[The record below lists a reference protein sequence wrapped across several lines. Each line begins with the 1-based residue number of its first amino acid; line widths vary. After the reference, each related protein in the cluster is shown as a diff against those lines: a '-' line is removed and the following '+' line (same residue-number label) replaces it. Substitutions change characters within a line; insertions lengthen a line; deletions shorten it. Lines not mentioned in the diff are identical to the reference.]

1 MHFGTVTPY
10 RLLLYFTNF
19 TVVFMKIYFITFGCK
34 VNLYETE
41 NIKQSFSAHGYDTA
55 ASEAEADAF
64 LINSCTVT
72 ESSDKKLR
80 KEIRR
85 LKRTYPEAT
94 VILTGCFPQAFTDKA
109 AELSEADIVTGT
121 KDRAAL
127 PDLFSRFLEDR
138 RRTLS
143 VLPYQ
148 RNEAFESMANTGY
161 DFNTRAF
168 VKIQDGCNMFCSYCI
183 IPHSRGGFRS
193 KPLGDIVSEVSA
205 LASAGYREVVLTGI
219 NLSFYGVDLGM
230 RLADAIEA
238 VCGIDGIE
246 RVRLG
251 SIEPEVIS
259 AEDVRR
265 FAEQKKLCPQFHL
278 SLQSGCGKTLKAMN
292 RRYSPEQYESIVN
305 LLRTNFDNGS
315 ITTDIMVGF
324 PGETDEDF
332 AESVRFAETVGF
344 AKAHIFAYSRRQGT
358 PAAEMAG
365 QVPEA
370 VKRSRA
376 AKMAEAMEK
385 CRERFLQSQVGTVA
399 PVLFE
404 REKSDGI
411 AHGYTPNYTQV
422 KISKKNHN
430 ISLRNSIFYVKII
443 GIGNDCC
450 LGEIITQ

>member
-1 MHFGTVTPY
+1 MYP
-10 RLLLYFTNF
+10 
-19 TVVFMKIYFITFGCK
+19 
-34 VNLYETE
+34 
-41 NIKQSFSAHGYDTA
+41 DT
-55 ASEAEADAF
+55 
-64 LINSCTVT
+64 I
-72 ESSDKKLR
+72 
-80 KEIRR
+80 
-85 LKRTYPEAT
+85 
-94 VILTGCFPQAFTDKA
+94 VILTGCFPQAFADKA
-109 AELSEADIVTGT
+109 AALSGADIVTGT

-138 RRTLS
+138 RQMLS
-143 VLPYQ
+143 VIPYQ
-148 RNEAFESMANTGY
+148 RNESFENMANTGY

-193 KPLGDIVSEVSA
+193 KPLEDIVSEVSA
-205 LASAGYREVVLTGI
+205 LAEAGYKEVVLTGI
-219 NLSFYGVDLGM
+219 NLSFYGVDLGL
-230 RLADAIEA
+230 RLVDAIES

-251 SIEPEVIS
+251 SIEPQVIS
-259 AEDVRR
+259 DTDVKRL
-265 FAEQKKLCPQFHL
+265 AEQKKLCPQFHL

-292 RRYSPEQYESIVN
+292 RRYDPAQYESIVN
-305 LLRTNFDNGS
+305 LLRTNFDNCS

-324 PGETDEDF
+324 PGETDGDF
-332 AESVRFAETVGF
+332 AESIRFAETIGF
-344 AKAHIFAYSRRQGT
+344 AKAHIFAYSRRKGT

-365 QVPEA
+365 QIPEA

-376 AKMAEAMEK
+376 AEMAKTMNK
-385 CRERFLQSQVGTVA
+385 CRERFLQSQVRTVA

-404 REKSDGI
+404 REKSDGMP
-411 AHGYTPNYTQV
+411 HGYTPNYTQV

-450 LGEIITQ
+450 LGEIIAQ